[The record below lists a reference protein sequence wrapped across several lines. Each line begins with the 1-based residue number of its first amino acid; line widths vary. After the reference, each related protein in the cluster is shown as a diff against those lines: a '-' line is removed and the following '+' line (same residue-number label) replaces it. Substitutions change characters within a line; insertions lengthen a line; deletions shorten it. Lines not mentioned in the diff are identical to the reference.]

1 MKYKLGSFAY
11 NASVTQQRPAA
22 VYQRRR
28 NPPMYIKSFCLAR
41 HQQLTFLC
49 PLSTN
54 NDMVSKSAHFSV
66 LQLFGNINPPHPIRA
81 LRWDSGKCPDARGHL
96 AGEITSGRHERKQTM
111 MGSHFSPESISVGA
125 KRPGLGA
132 GAVYYRAP
140 WEPDESQQDSSRS
153 VNHFLLRNTRS
164 EPRKQI
170 IGNDF
175 MTTADHTSDPAGRSP
190 GIAVQLWR
198 ETCSAETD
206 CEGTSRHAVDWWLF
220 QSLMGSGMYSSSK

>member
-1 MKYKLGSFAY
+1 MNHKLGSFTY
-11 NASVTQQRPAA
+11 YQLITQQRPAA
-22 VYQRRR
+22 VYQRRKK
-28 NPPMYIKSFCLAR
+28 PPMYMKSLSYAPSAAYFP
-41 HQQLTFLC
+41 F

-153 VNHFLLRNTRS
+153 VNHFLLRNTQS
-164 EPRKQI
+164 EPWKQI

-175 MTTADHTSDPAGRSP
+175 MTIADHTSDPAGRSP
-190 GIAVQLWR
+190 GVAVQL
-198 ETCSAETD
+198 
-206 CEGTSRHAVDWWLF
+206 
-220 QSLMGSGMYSSSK
+220 